1 MAEIKVTSSELRN
14 KATELRNL
22 NNQFKNQVENMTGQ
36 EQALSTMWE
45 GETKE
50 AFHTAFMN
58 DKTQMETFYQT
69 IEKYCQTLE
78 ANAQQY
84 ENAETRNL
92 NTAST
97 RTYK

>member
-1 MAEIKVTSSELRN
+1 
-14 KATELRNL
+14 
-22 NNQFKNQVENMTGQ
+22 
-36 EQALSTMWE
+36 
-45 GETKE
+45 
-50 AFHTAFMN
+50 MN

-84 ENAETRNL
+84 ETAESRNL